1 MNNIQNVN
9 FVPQCKVNFKA
20 DTNTQPQVVK
30 KPMTQDELVL
40 KMIAEQK
47 KKEKQQKL
55 KQNVSW
61 GIGLAASA
69 LFAVFIG
76 KQMFNE
82 HKLSKATKNIA
93 NGIKEIK
100 NPKLKQSAE
109 NEYAK
114 GQLMSTKRV
123 EDFIKLDK
131 IQDVQPTKVDI
142 EAAKKLMDN
151 EIIGM
156 QEVKDAF
163 IDYLKEYNYN
173 IEHGIKSTK
182 PFVICLDGP
191 AGTGKTTASEVL
203 AKALNMHYKKI
214 SLAGANG
221 KAPIKGYEAVY
232 TGASCG
238 GVAEGQLESGTRR
251 VLYCLDEA
259 EKTASSNHNGRVE
272 DTLLSLF
279 DDQAKFVD
287 DNLGVDLDLSQSI
300 FVLTTNEFE
309 KLSNPLQN
317 RVRKIVINKY
327 EYDVKTEIC
336 KLKLKKALEA
346 NKMNTNPHI
355 KISDDVCKAIAE
367 TTTDKGGRETS
378 RKVDI
383 LIRQL
388 KGLSMDNPNQD
399 IIINKD
405 YVMKHL
411 SSAA

>member
-1 MNNIQNVN
+1 MNSLQSVGII
-9 FVPQCKVNFKA
+9 PQYKTNFKA
-20 DTNTQPQVVK
+20 ESRIAKQ
-30 KPMTQDELVL
+30 PMTQDEVFLQMVE
-40 KMIAEQK
+40 EQK
-47 KKEKQQKL
+47 KKEKKQKIKNNL
-55 KQNVSW
+55 SW
-61 GIGLAASA
+61 GLGLAVSA
-69 LFAVFIG
+69 LFATFIG
-76 KQMFNE
+76 KQLIAE
-82 HKLSKATKNIA
+82 HNLKKVTKDLAT
-93 NGIKEIK
+93 GIKNIK
-100 NPKLKQSAE
+100 NPQLKQSAE

-114 GQLMSTKRV
+114 GQLMSTKRI

-131 IQDVQPTKVDI
+131 VQEVKSQPVDI
-142 EAAKKLMDN
+142 EAAKKLMDE

-156 QEVKDAF
+156 EEVKTAF

-173 IEHGIKSTK
+173 IQNGIKNTK

-214 SLAGANG
+214 SLAGASG

-259 EKTASSNHNGRVE
+259 EKTASNNHNGRVE

-300 FVLTTNEFE
+300 FVLTTNEFN
-309 KLSNPLQN
+309 KLSTPLQN
-317 RVRKIVINKY
+317 RVRKIGING
-327 EYDVKTEIC
+327 YDNAIKTQIG
-336 KLKLKKALEA
+336 KLKLKQALKS
-346 NKMNTNPHI
+346 NKLDGKTNI
-355 KISDDVCKAIAE
+355 KIADDVCQTIAE
-367 TTTDKGGRETS
+367 TTTDQGGRETS
-378 RKVDI
+378 RKIDI

-388 KGLSMDNPNQD
+388 KGLIVDNPDKD
-399 IIINKD
+399 IVIDKD
-405 YVMKHL
+405 YVLKHL
-411 SSAA
+411 GNAA